1 MTQGI
6 PYLIKAVQMIHRVSK
21 YYNTSER
28 ITSLLIKVSILN
40 KIVITKIVWLFRRKK
55 NV

>member
-6 PYLIKAVQMIHRVSK
+6 PNLIKSVQMIHRVSK

-28 ITSLLIKVSILN
+28 ITSLLIKVSLL
-40 KIVITKIVWLFRRKK
+40 TK
-55 NV
+55 